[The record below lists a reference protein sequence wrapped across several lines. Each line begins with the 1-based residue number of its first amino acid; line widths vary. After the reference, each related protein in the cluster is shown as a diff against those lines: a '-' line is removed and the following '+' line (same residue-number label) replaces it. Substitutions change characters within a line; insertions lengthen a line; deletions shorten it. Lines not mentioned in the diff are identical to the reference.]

1 MYALAA
7 YLMRSANVG
16 TFNAIAELDLSFTQ
30 IKALCALENEDRDEH
45 SVKALAELLGVS
57 LPAMSRAVDG
67 LFERGLVG
75 REEDPSDRRMKR
87 IRLTEA
93 GHEVPQALNE
103 ARLSALQELM
113 GSLRDDE
120 AEAFEAALTL
130 LLERREEIAAYRPH
144 RESEHAMSERVRS
157 LQMTDD
163 NRRWWALGA
172 MCFALFMIMLDNTVV
187 NVALPSI
194 QRSLHASTASLEW
207 TVNAYT
213 LSFAVLLVTGGRL
226 GDLFGRR
233 RLFLAG
239 VVIFAGSSAAIGF
252 SPSDTWLVAWRAVQG
267 SGSALMMPATLSIIT
282 NAFPAAERG
291 RAIGT
296 WAGVS
301 ALALA
306 IGPVVGGFLVENVS
320 WQSIF
325 FLNLPVAVGA
335 VLITLF
341 AVRESRDETVA
352 RTVDIPGVATLTV
365 GLAAL
370 VLALVE
376 GNSWHWGSTRE
387 IVLFAVALVGAWRS
401 FAIVETRRRVPMV
414 DFSFFRS
421 RTFLGANIVAFI
433 VSFAMLAMFFFLALY
448 MQNVRGYTPLESGV
462 RFLPSTLMIVLIAP
476 IAGRLTDRVGSRP
489 LMTFGLLCV
498 SVSLFWQSQLTVS
511 SSYGTLL
518 PGFVLMGI
526 GMAFVMSPMS
536 TAAMNSVEP
545 AKAGVASG
553 ILSMSRM
560 VGGTFGV
567 AVLGALVSTLGR
579 SKINDLLPNLPAA
592 TRSRLAGGLG
602 SGQSVSGA
610 PHQIVEA
617 GREAFVYA
625 LQNGLRLGAAVALVG
640 ALVAW
645 TLVGR
650 DVKAAETPAQ
660 TEQSH
665 TEPTPAEP
673 REAVHA

>member
-1 MYALAA
+1 M
-7 YLMRSANVG
+7 
-16 TFNAIAELDLSFTQ
+16 TD
-30 IKALCALENEDRDEH
+30 K
-45 SVKALAELLGVS
+45 
-57 LPAMSRAVDG
+57 
-67 LFERGLVG
+67 
-75 REEDPSDRRMKR
+75 
-87 IRLTEA
+87 IR
-93 GHEVPQALNE
+93 
-103 ARLSALQELM
+103 ALQM
-113 GSLRDDE
+113 N
-120 AEAFEAALTL
+120 A
-130 LLERREEIAAYRPH
+130 
-144 RESEHAMSERVRS
+144 
-157 LQMTDD
+157 D

-233 RLFLAG
+233 KLFLAG
-239 VVIFAGSSAAIGF
+239 VVVFAGSSAAIGF
-252 SPSDTWLVAWRAVQG
+252 SPNDTWLVAWRAVQG
-267 SGSALMMPATLSIIT
+267 SGAALMMPATLSIIT
-282 NAFPAAERG
+282 NAFPAEERG

-306 IGPVVGGFLVENVS
+306 IGPVLGGFLVESVS

-325 FLNLPVAVGA
+325 FLNLPVAVAA
-335 VLITLF
+335 VFVTFF

-352 RTVDIPGVATLTV
+352 RTVDLPGVGTLTI

-370 VLALVE
+370 VLALIK
-376 GNSWHWGSTRE
+376 GNGWHWGSTRE
-387 IVLFAVALVGAWRS
+387 LVLYATALIGLSS
-401 FAIVETRRRVPMV
+401 FALIETRRRVPMV

-421 RTFLGANIVAFI
+421 RSFLGANIVAFI

-448 MQNVRGYTPLESGV
+448 MQNIRGYTPLQAGV

-476 IAGRLTDRVGSRP
+476 IAGRLADRVGPRP

-498 SVSLFWQSQLTVS
+498 SGSLLWQSSLTIS
-511 SSYGTLL
+511 SAYSALL

-536 TAAMNSVEP
+536 TAAMNAVEP

-567 AVLGALVSTLGR
+567 AVLGALVSTLGS
-579 SKINDLLPNLPAA
+579 SKLADLLPGVPSDAREAISN
-592 TRSRLAGGLG
+592 GLG
-602 SGQSVSGA
+602 AGTPTHA
-610 PHQIVEA
+610 PSAAIVKA
-617 GREAFVYA
+617 AHEAFVYA
-625 LQNGLRLGAAVALVG
+625 LQNGLRLGASVAFLG

-645 TLVGR
+645 SLIGR
-650 DVKAAETPAQ
+650 DRPAAATAVLAVPDGSPEAARLTET
-660 TEQSH
+660 
-665 TEPTPAEP
+665 
-673 REAVHA
+673 VGV